1 MVIVADAPTLL
12 VSEELLR
19 VRNFY
24 QEINTL
30 LAKEQNRKHCYS
42 FG

>member
-30 LAKEQNRKHCYS
+30 LAKE
-42 FG
+42 